1 MFPFAPNGKSVI
13 FRCPRFRCIVGNS
26 ILEGLHIPGEQAKS
40 HKSYLPLKFSGK
52 NIEVFPYTLGHKHT
66 VFLRL

>member
-13 FRCPRFRCIVGNS
+13 FRCPKFRCIVGNS

-52 NIEVFPYTLGHKHT
+52 I
-66 VFLRL
+66 